1 MRADYNTDDYNAYQT
16 IEIEID
22 ATAEN
27 TFHYIGTADG
37 IKQWFPELT
46 FDDEPRPEKLVF
58 SLGDDDWEYMDV
70 LEFSDKKRIIFTWDA
85 GDIQMELDEVDDGK
99 TVLTL
104 KERLPLTFEN
114 IVRDF
119 TGWYFQTQN
128 IKHISETG
136 EPQELDQEAFKK
148 QEETI
153 KKELG
158 L

>member
-27 TFHYIGTADG
+27 TFHYIGTAEG

-58 SLGDDDWEYMDV
+58 TLGDGDWEYMDV
-70 LEFSDKKRIIFTWDA
+70 LEFSDKKRIIFTWHA
-85 GDIQMELDEVDDGK
+85 GDIQMELDELDNGK

-119 TGWYFQTQN
+119 TGWYFQAQN
-128 IKHISETG
+128 IRKISETG
-136 EPQELDQEAFKK
+136 EPQELDEEAFKN
-148 QEETI
+148 QEEAI

>member
-1 MRADYNTDDYNAYQT
+1 MRAEYNTDDYNAYQT

-22 ATAEN
+22 ATAEK
-27 TFHYIGTADG
+27 TFYYIGTAEG

-58 SLGDDDWEYMDV
+58 TLGDNDWEYMDV
-70 LEFSDKKRIIFTWDA
+70 LEFSDKKRIIFTWGA
-85 GDIQMELDEVDDGK
+85 GDVQMELDEIGEAK
-99 TVLTL
+99 TVLTI

-119 TGWYFQTQN
+119 AGWYFQAQN
-128 IKHISETG
+128 IRQISESK
-136 EPQELDQEAFKK
+136 EPQDMDEEAFKN

-158 L
+158 I